1 MYNYF
6 NFFLFTSTREF
17 NVWLQRRGT
26 ISQVL
31 QSYEVAASDKKKSL
45 NYFSQLTKQEV
56 KSLLEIYS
64 MDFLVLK
71 YSPDEYFNVVK
82 EDSKS
87 EERPEKMLEKNLN
100 AILDQ
105 KNRPLP
111 KIERFSIKN
120 QSQEENIEKF
130 LLKGKA
136 RQDVI
141 VWSLNNQ
148 IKL

>member
-1 MYNYF
+1 MYNHY

-26 ISQVL
+26 ISQVP

-71 YSPDEYFNVVK
+71 
-82 EDSKS
+82 
-87 EERPEKMLEKNLN
+87 
-100 AILDQ
+100 
-105 KNRPLP
+105 
-111 KIERFSIKN
+111 
-120 QSQEENIEKF
+120 
-130 LLKGKA
+130 
-136 RQDVI
+136 
-141 VWSLNNQ
+141 
-148 IKL
+148 

>member
-1 MYNYF
+1 
-6 NFFLFTSTREF
+6 
-17 NVWLQRRGT
+17 
-26 ISQVL
+26 
-31 QSYEVAASDKKKSL
+31 
-45 NYFSQLTKQEV
+45 
-56 KSLLEIYS
+56 

-71 YSPDEYFNVVK
+71 YSADEYFDVAK

-87 EERPEKMLEKNLN
+87 EERPEKILEKNLN

>member
-1 MYNYF
+1 M
-6 NFFLFTSTREF
+6 
-17 NVWLQRRGT
+17 WLQRRGT
-26 ISQVL
+26 ISQVP

-64 MDFLVLK
+64 LDFLVLK
-71 YSPDEYFNVVK
+71 YSADEYFNVVK

-100 AILDQ
+100 GILDQ